1 MEDRWHRRRRWCC
14 WPCCRGRSCSSR
26 TSPSPRRSCSSHTLC
41 SKPGRGKSFKFKI
54 KSVFFKSC
62 RQEIF
67 TCVCIRADYCIYIVQ
82 SLRFN
87 NGGADGPDAVDD
99 FFYLVLRRTTSA
111 GDPAFWGK
119 THRKTQIYFFML
131 QCNQSLILN

>member
-1 MEDRWHRRRRWCC
+1 MSLIKKLYIFSGKIQTRKQAETNLTIIMEDRWHRKRSWCC

-41 SKPGRGKSFKFKI
+41 SKPGRGKSFKFKT
-54 KSVFFKSC
+54 KSGFLKSC

-87 NGGADGPDAVDD
+87 N
-99 FFYLVLRRTTSA
+99 
-111 GDPAFWGK
+111 
-119 THRKTQIYFFML
+119 ML
-131 QCNQSLILN
+131 EMTIACTLYKV